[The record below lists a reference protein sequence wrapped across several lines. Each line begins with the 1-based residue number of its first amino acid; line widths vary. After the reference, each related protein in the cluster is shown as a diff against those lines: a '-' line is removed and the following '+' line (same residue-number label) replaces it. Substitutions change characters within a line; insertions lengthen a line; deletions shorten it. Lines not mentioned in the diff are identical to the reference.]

1 MEMVKFGY
9 QHILQMKKSLII
21 YVLLAMVSSIAVVLL
36 PLIEGELINE
46 LVEKIDYSSI
56 AWLIFMFTVLSLF
69 LMIINVVINK
79 LYLNIKLDA
88 KNSLIMYVINRLYS
102 LSLLELSKMDK
113 STLNERIY
121 SDSETIIDFCIS
133 IYSGL
138 ILNLVSTMWIIFIL
152 CTQSFV
158 LVFLIFILFVTYMLL
173 YVIMRKF
180 IYNANR
186 MSKEAYTDY
195 YSGFNKLNTC
205 IKSIKINS
213 FQDIVFHQ
221 QKNLYQ
227 TYKKVANNQMNV
239 ENINEC
245 ISTFIGLCANIIIFL
260 FGGFLVLQGKISL
273 GLLIV
278 ISNYFS
284 NLFTSADYYLNFGSS
299 VQACK
304 ASYDRL
310 SELLNIESI
319 QDGKILLKSV
329 DKISIQ
335 NLLFSYGSRSLI
347 SMNAQLVKGK
357 IYWIKGKNG
366 TGKSTFISVLSG
378 LFGNQFKG
386 KIIVNDIDFNDLNK
400 AEFRQKHLALCEQAP
415 YLLDGLNIIENIMLK
430 QDADEKQSM
439 LMEMIEGFQLNNVI
453 ENIKD
458 SDLFEMNT
466 KLSGGECQKIVLIR
480 TLLSEAELLLFDEPT
495 SALDQKSVQFF
506 YHFLDSVKENKI
518 IIIISHD
525 YVHNYDEII
534 EI

>member
-1 MEMVKFGY
+1 MEMIKLGY
-9 QHILQMKKSLII
+9 HHILKKKEALIVYAFLAMISSLIVI
-21 YVLLAMVSSIAVVLL
+21 LL
-36 PLIEGELINE
+36 PLIEGGLINE
-46 LVEKIDYSSI
+46 LVDKIDYSSI
-56 AWLIFMFTVLSLF
+56 ATLIFTFTVLSLF
-69 LMIINVVINK
+69 LMIINVIINK

-88 KNSLIMYVINRLYS
+88 KNSLIMYVINKLYS
-102 LSLLELSKMDK
+102 LSLLDLSKLDK

-121 SDSETIIDFCIS
+121 NDCETIIDFCIS

-138 ILNLVSTMWIIFIL
+138 ILNILSTIWIVFIL
-152 CTQSFV
+152 CTQSLI
-158 LVFLIFILFVTYMLL
+158 LVFLIILLFAAYMML

-180 IYNANR
+180 IYKANR

-195 YSGFNKLNTC
+195 YSGLNKLDTC

-213 FQDIVFHQ
+213 FLDIVLQQ
-221 QKNLYQ
+221 QKKLFQ
-227 TYKKVANNQMNV
+227 SYKKVANRQMDV

-260 FGGFLVLQGKISL
+260 LGGILVLQGQISL

-299 VQACK
+299 LQACK

-319 QDGKILLKSV
+319 HDGKILLKSV

-335 NLLFSYGSRSLI
+335 NLLFSYGNRSLI

-357 IYWIKGKNG
+357 VYWIKGRNG

-378 LFGNQFKG
+378 LFGNQFQG
-386 KIIVNDIDFNDLNK
+386 KITINDVDFNDLNK
-400 AEFRQKHLALCEQAP
+400 ADIRQKHLALCEQDP
-415 YLLDGLNIIENIMLK
+415 YLLDRMNIIDNIMLK
-430 QDADEKQSM
+430 QVNDEKQRL
-439 LMEMIEGFQLNNVI
+439 LMEMIEGFQLNHVI
-453 ENIKD
+453 ENLKD
-458 SDLFEMNT
+458 SDLFEINT

-480 TLLSEAELLLFDEPT
+480 TLLSEAEILLFDEPT

-506 YHFLDSVKENKI
+506 YHSLIRMKENKI
-518 IIIISHD
+518 IIIISHEC
-525 YVHNYDEII
+525 VQNYDEII